1 MSASARRWLAEAL
14 GAYVLVVIG
23 SLALLSAVALE
34 GGILGVLGVP
44 GSLTGTAVIAI
55 GLGFG
60 LALLAGLYAFGEVSG
75 GHFNPAVSLAMLID
89 GRINASDFVGY
100 VIAQVGGAVLASVTV
115 LAASSKEA
123 VAGTATALGP
133 GVEAWEGFMMEGIAT
148 AIFLAVILKASSSQS
163 SGRTAFLG
171 ISLTLVAIHL
181 ALVPLTGSSVN
192 PARSIGPALVG
203 GVGADLWLYIV
214 APLVGAVV
222 GWGLFRAVTTQSDA

>member
-14 GAYVLVVIG
+14 GAYVLVVVG
-23 SLALLSAVALE
+23 SLALLSTVALE
-34 GGILGVLGVP
+34 G

-75 GHFNPAVSLAMLID
+75 GHFNPAVSLAMLLD
-89 GRINASDFVGY
+89 GRMNASDFVGY

-123 VAGTATALGP
+123 VASTATTLGP
-133 GVEAWEGFMMEGIAT
+133 GVEVWEGFMMEGIAT
-148 AIFLAVILKASSSQS
+148 AIFLAVILKASSSES

-181 ALVPLTGSSVN
+181 ALVALTGSSVN

-222 GWGLFRAVTTQSDA
+222 GWGLFRAVTTESDA